1 MGDTFGVLT
10 AQFVLSNVV
19 LIHSAVE
26 YKFFLPFLFSFSD
39 ELERVAWVNEL
50 QFLFALL
57 ERIHIMEIAVNT
69 HFSDLLDGFSF
80 SFC

>member
-1 MGDTFGVLT
+1 MRDTFGVLT

-39 ELERVAWVNEL
+39 ELERVAWTPV
-50 QFLFALL
+50 
-57 ERIHIMEIAVNT
+57 
-69 HFSDLLDGFSF
+69 
-80 SFC
+80 SFCSP